1 MSARAAAPPAVQTAD
16 GRVAGIVRNG
26 VESFKG
32 IPFAA
37 PPIGALRWRAPRPV
51 APWKGVLL
59 ATHYRPACMQHGM
72 YPPDAAVEPVS
83 ENCLYLNIWKPV
95 AARATALPV
104 MVWIYGGALEN
115 GSAAVQLYAGNKLA
129 RRGVIVVTANYRL
142 GVFGFLALPALT
154 AESKHHSSG
163 NYGLLDQLAALRWV
177 ERNIAAFGGDPRKV
191 TLFGQSSGS
200 ISISALTTSPL
211 AKGLFQKAIGESGG
225 LFEPIEL
232 FANLR
237 LSGAERQG
245 LRFMARAG
253 ARSLSALRSL
263 PATRLLDVPFSPH
276 ITVDGYVVPR
286 APWESYAHHEA
297 NPVSLLIGW
306 NADDGAVFLAHDRLT
321 PRTYRRLLER
331 SFPALIVR
339 LLAPSPGRSAAS
351 AYTAAVSFST
361 DMRFR
366 WDMWRWA
373 TFARRDEL
381 DPVYVY
387 EFTRSPRFSIRS
399 PYYHLGATHG
409 VEMQYVF
416 DHLGPGQGDWT
427 AVDRDLA
434 QVIPAYWTRF
444 ARTGNP
450 NGPGLP
456 SWPLFEVDRPQVMML
471 GAQIHAAPMPDIA
484 PLRSIGRVYSTARY
498 AASHWMLLASLA
510 LIAIAAITAT
520 IVRANRIRATSLQ
533 RRPPPP

>member
-1 MSARAAAPPAVQTAD
+1 MPPIVQTTD
-16 GRVAGIVRNG
+16 GRIEGVLRNG

-37 PPIGALRWRAPRPV
+37 PPIGALRWRAPRRV
-51 APWKGVLL
+51 TPWKGVLL

-72 YPPDAAVEPVS
+72 YPPDAAPEPVS
-83 ENCLYLNIWKPV
+83 EDCLYLNVWKP
-95 AARATALPV
+95 AAAGATPLPV

-115 GSAAVQLYAGNKLA
+115 GSGAVPLYAGNELA
-129 RRGVIVVTANYRL
+129 RRSVIVVTANYRL
-142 GVFGFLALPALT
+142 GAFGFLALPALT
-154 AESKHHSSG
+154 SESKHRSSG

-177 ERNIAAFGGDPRKV
+177 RRNIAAFGGDPRNITV
-191 TLFGQSSGS
+191 FGQSSGS
-200 ISISALTTSPL
+200 VSISALTTSPL
-211 AKGLFQKAIGESGG
+211 AKGLFQKVIGESGG

-253 ARSLSALRSL
+253 VRSLSALRSM
-263 PATRLLDVPFSPH
+263 PAERLLRVPFSPH
-276 ITVDGYVVPR
+276 ITVDGYVLPR
-286 APWESYAHHEA
+286 APWESYARHEA
-297 NPVSLLIGW
+297 NQVSLLIGW
-306 NADDGAVFLAHDRLT
+306 NADEGALFLAHDRLT
-321 PRTYRRLLER
+321 PDNYRGVLER
-331 SFPALIVR
+331 SFPGLIVR

-351 AYTAAVSFST
+351 AYAAAMSFST

-373 TFARRDEL
+373 TLARRDEL

-387 EFTRSPRFSIRS
+387 EFTRSPPYSNRS

-416 DHLGPGQGDWT
+416 DHLGPEGGEWT
-427 AVDRDLA
+427 TVDRDLA

-444 ARTGNP
+444 ARTGSP

-456 SWPLFEVDRPQVMML
+456 RWPLFEVDRPQVMQL
-471 GAQIHAAPMPDIA
+471 GAQIHAGPMPDVA
-484 PLRSIGRVYSTARY
+484 PLRSIGRIYGIARY
-498 AASHWMLLASLA
+498 AASHWVLLATVA
-510 LIAIAAITAT
+510 LTAIAVLTAALT
-520 IVRANRIRATSLQ
+520 RLIRRCAASLQ
-533 RRPPPP
+533 RPPPPP

>member
-1 MSARAAAPPAVQTAD
+1 MQTTD
-16 GRVAGIVRNG
+16 GRVEGILRNG

-51 APWKGVLL
+51 APWQGVLL

-72 YPPDAAVEPVS
+72 YPPDAAPEPVS
-83 ENCLYLNIWKPV
+83 ENCLYLNIWKP
-95 AARATALPV
+95 AAAGARPLPV
-104 MVWIYGGALEN
+104 MVWIYGGALQN
-115 GSAAVQLYAGNKLA
+115 GSAAVPLYAGNELA

-154 AESKHHSSG
+154 SESKHRSSG
-163 NYGLLDQLAALRWV
+163 DYGLLDQLAALRWV
-177 ERNIAAFGGDPRKV
+177 QRNIAAFGGDPRNV
-191 TLFGQSSGS
+191 TVFGQSSGS
-200 ISISALTTSPL
+200 ISISALTASPL
-211 AKGLFQKAIGESGG
+211 AKGLFQKVIGESGG

-237 LSGAERQG
+237 LPGAERQG

-253 ARSLSALRSL
+253 ARSLSALRGM
-263 PATRLLDVPFSPH
+263 PAEKLLTVPFSPH
-276 ITVDGYVVPR
+276 VTVDGYVLPR
-286 APWESYAHHEA
+286 APWEAYARHQA
-297 NPVSLLIGW
+297 NKVALLIGW
-306 NADDGAVFLAHDRLT
+306 NADEGALFLAHSRIT
-321 PRTYRRLLER
+321 PENYRRVLER

-351 AYTAAVSFST
+351 AYTAAVSFSS

-373 TFARRDEL
+373 TLARRDEH

-387 EFTRSPRFSIRS
+387 EFTRAPPYYARS
-399 PYYHLGATHG
+399 PYYGLGATHG

-416 DHLGPGQGDWT
+416 DHLGPEEGEWT
-427 AVDRDLA
+427 TVDRDLA

-450 NGPGLP
+450 NGPGLRR
-456 SWPLFEVDRPQVMML
+456 WPLFAVDRPQVMLL
-471 GAQIHAAPMPDIA
+471 GAQVHAGPMPDVA
-484 PLRSIGRVYSTARY
+484 SLRRIGRIYGIARY
-498 AASHWMLLASLA
+498 AASHWVLLATVA
-510 LIAIAAITAT
+510 LIAVAALTAAL
-520 IVRANRIRATSLQ
+520 IRVIRRARVRRA
-533 RRPPPP
+533 